1 MYQDKGLVVLGVNPS
16 DDRKIALDY
25 LKANQVTF
33 PNVLDSS
40 EAAQRAMS
48 QYETLQGMSAVP
60 MTYVIDR
67 QGKVLD
73 AWYGIEK
80 THQQKALKT
89 LGL

>member
-1 MYQDKGLVVLGVNPS
+1 MLGVNPS

-25 LKANQVTF
+25 LKENKVTF

-40 EAAQRAMS
+40 EAAHKAMM
-48 QYETLQGMSAVP
+48 QYETLGGMSAVP

-67 QGKVLD
+67 EGKVLD
-73 AWYGIEK
+73 AWYGYSPSHTRE
-80 THQQKALKT
+80 ALKK